1 MGRELSAKDKAFA
14 AEKLKLQRQIRDAN
28 ARTQA
33 ERERADYYVKCYGEI
48 MAENRRLREM
58 IEKLS
63 GMSADEIQ
71 KKYNK
76 AEELAEL
83 MKFAAGG
90 IRNYF

>member
-1 MGRELSAKDKAFA
+1 
-14 AEKLKLQRQIRDAN
+14 
-28 ARTQA
+28 
-33 ERERADYYVKCYGEI
+33 
-48 MAENRRLREM
+48 MAENKRLREM

-83 MKFAAGG
+83 MKFAVGG